1 MKKLLYL
8 LFAITLLGCG
18 SNDDDNSSAQT
29 FLEKYDDV
37 VFECQN
43 CPSNSDYSSPL
54 YIGFTQSDN
63 FLYYS
68 WGSNSKCYYQFEGN
82 LNGLD
87 DDFGIVEITNHTLEN
102 LSYTKTYSD
111 GVQYYNYK
119 TRGTSLSLDI
129 IWADGETASFNYL
142 STNFSVNDIC
152 N

>member
-1 MKKLLYL
+1 MKKLIYL
-8 LFAITLLGCG
+8 FIAICLIGC
-18 SNDDDNSSAQT
+18 SNDEESVEEQT

-129 IWADGETASFNYL
+129 IWADGETASFNYI
-142 STNFSVNDIC
+142 STNLTVNDIC